1 MADFSQSQYSRTF
14 NSFSGAD
21 IKVSF
26 GNIVIGELASITYSV
41 TREKAPIFTMGDPNP
56 RSFSR
61 GKRGIAGSLVF
72 TIFDRDALH
81 RIKTSKDGGVHRSG
95 FNSSDRFAGND
106 LLTPDLDSDPIQ
118 GMDLDENFSRW
129 ATKKDSHYSDEIPP
143 FDISISF
150 LNEYGNAA
158 AMSIYGVELTN
169 EGMGLS
175 IDDIT
180 TEKACSFVA
189 RGLSDMNAGDHS
201 QSSRPR

>member
-1 MADFSQSQYSRTF
+1 MAKQDFSQSQYSRTF

-26 GNIVIGELASITYSV
+26 GNVVIGELASITYSV

-72 TIFDRDALH
+72 TIFDRDALL
-81 RIKTSKDGGVHRSG
+81 RIKEGSDVYRSG
-95 FNSSDRFAGND
+95 FNSSDRFSGND
-106 LLTPDLDSDPIQ
+106 LLRPDEDGDPKN
-118 GMDLDENFSRW
+118 GLGLDENFSRW
-129 ATKKDSHYSDEIPP
+129 ADKKRPHYSDEIPP
-143 FDISISF
+143 FDVTITF
-150 LNEYGNAA
+150 LNEYGDAA

-189 RGLSDMNAGDHS
+189 RGLSDMNSGDHGK
-201 QSSRPR
+201 PW

>member
-72 TIFDRDALH
+72 TIFDRDAL
-81 RIKTSKDGGVHRSG
+81 KGLKDSKHGKVYRSG
-95 FNSSDRFAGND
+95 FNSSDRYTGEG
-106 LLTPDLDSDPIQ
+106 LRRPDEDHRMGLDT
-118 GMDLDENFSRW
+118 NFGIW
-129 ATKKDSHYSDEIPP
+129 AKPRNSHYSDEIPP

-201 QSSRPR
+201 NKPW

>member
-1 MADFSQSQYSRTF
+1 MADFSQSQYSKTF

-21 IKVSF
+21 IKVTF
-26 GNIVIGELASITYSV
+26 GNVVIGELASITYSV

-72 TIFDRDALH
+72 TIFDRDALY
-81 RIKTSKDGGVHRSG
+81 RIKNSKDGRVYRSG
-95 FNSSDRFAGND
+95 FNSSDKYTGEGLRR
-106 LLTPDLDSDPIQ
+106 PDEDYMMGLDT
-118 GMDLDENFSRW
+118 NFSLW
-129 ATKKDSHYSDEIPP
+129 AEPRNSHYSDEIPP

-158 AMSIYGVELTN
+158 SMSIYGVELTN

-201 QSSRPR
+201 NKPW

>member
-1 MADFSQSQYSRTF
+1 MADYSQSQYSRTF

-26 GNIVIGELASITYSV
+26 GNVVIGELASITYSV

-72 TIFDRDALH
+72 TIFDRDALYGLKNSTDE
-81 RIKTSKDGGVHRSG
+81 RTMIHRSG

-106 LLTPDLDSDPIQ
+106 LKRPHEDYSIGLDD
-118 GMDLDENFSRW
+118 NFARW
-129 ATKKDSHYSDEIPP
+129 ATKKNSHYSDEIPP
-143 FDISISF
+143 FDITITF

-189 RGLSDMNAGDHS
+189 RGLSDMNSGDHGK
-201 QSSRPR
+201 PW

>member
-21 IKVSF
+21 IKVTF
-26 GNIVIGELASITYSV
+26 GNVVIGELASITYSV

-72 TIFDRDALH
+72 TIFDRDALL
-81 RIKTSKDGGVHRSG
+81 RIKQGSDVYRSNFNTSSAYHSTGRGVRPPHEDGVM
-95 FNSSDRFAGND
+95 N
-106 LLTPDLDSDPIQ
+106 
-118 GMDLDENFSRW
+118 MDANIERWTQASRP
-129 ATKKDSHYSDEIPP
+129 HYSDEIPP
-143 FDISISF
+143 FDVTITF
-150 LNEYGNAA
+150 LNEYGNASQ
-158 AMSIYGVELTN
+158 MSIYGVELTN

-189 RGLSDMNAGDHS
+189 RGLSDMGAYDHS
-201 QSSRPR
+201 NTNGMI

>member
-1 MADFSQSQYSRTF
+1 MTGFSQSQYSRSF

-26 GNIVIGELASITYSV
+26 GEIVVGELASITYSV

-72 TIFDRDALH
+72 TIFDRDALL
-81 RIKTSKDGGVHRSG
+81 RVKNGSKVYRSAFNTSNNPTGENLRRPDE
-95 FNSSDRFAGND
+95 DRGIN
-106 LLTPDLDSDPIQ
+106 
-118 GMDLDENFSRW
+118 MDANITRW
-129 ATKKDSHYSDEIPP
+129 ANASKPHYSDEIPP
-143 FDISISF
+143 FDITITF
-150 LNEYGNAA
+150 LNEYGNASQ
-158 AMSIYGVELTN
+158 MSIYGVELTN

-189 RGLSDMNAGDHS
+189 RGLSDMGAYDHS
-201 QSSRPR
+201 TAKDMI

>member
-1 MADFSQSQYSRTF
+1 MADYSQSQYSRTF

-26 GNIVIGELASITYSV
+26 GTVVIGELASITYSV

-72 TIFDRDALH
+72 TIFDRDALL
-81 RIKTSKDGGVHRSG
+81 RIKEGSHVYRSA
-95 FNSSDRFAGND
+95 FNSSDRYTGEGV
-106 LLTPDLDSDPIQ
+106 LRPDQDYNTGLDD
-118 GMDLDENFSRW
+118 NFDAW
-129 ATKKDSHYSDEIPP
+129 TKQSSPHYSDEIPP

-158 AMSIYGVELTN
+158 SMSIYGVELTN

-189 RGLSDMNAGDHS
+189 RGLSDMGAYDHS
-201 QSSRPR
+201 NTNGMI

>member
-1 MADFSQSQYSRTF
+1 MADFSRSQYSRTF

-21 IKVSF
+21 IKVTF
-26 GNIVIGELASITYSV
+26 GNVVVGELASITYSV

-72 TIFDRDALH
+72 TIFDRDALQ
-81 RIKTSKDGGVHRSG
+81 RIKKSPNGGVHRSG

-106 LLTPDLDSDPIQ
+106 LLRPHEDYSIGLDD
-118 GMDLDENFSRW
+118 NFARW
-129 ATKKDSHYSDEIPP
+129 STKKNSHYSDEIPP

-150 LNEYGNAA
+150 LNEYGDAA

-189 RGLSDMNAGDHS
+189 RGLSDMNAGDHL

>member
-1 MADFSQSQYSRTF
+1 MAKQDFSQSQYSRTF

-26 GNIVIGELASITYSV
+26 GEVVIGELASITYSV

-72 TIFDRDALH
+72 TIFDRDALKG
-81 RIKTSKDGGVHRSG
+81 IKESDKGRVHRSK
-95 FNSSDRFAGND
+95 FNSSDRYTGEGVSSPHEDSSIGLDDNFAFWS
-106 LLTPDLDSDPIQ
+106 TP
-118 GMDLDENFSRW
+118 EV
-129 ATKKDSHYSDEIPP
+129 SHYSDEIPP

-189 RGLSDMNAGDHS
+189 RGLSDMNAGDHLTK
-201 QSSRPR
+201 P

>member
-1 MADFSQSQYSRTF
+1 MEHYSKSQYSRTF

-26 GNIVIGELASITYSV
+26 GGVVIGELASITYSV

-72 TIFDRDALH
+72 TIFDRDALKG
-81 RIKTSKDGGVHRSG
+81 IKESEKGKVHRSK
-95 FNSSDRFAGND
+95 FNSSDRYTGEGV
-106 LLTPDLDSDPIQ
+106 LTPDQDYTLADD
-118 GMDLDENFSRW
+118 NFSHW
-129 ATKKDSHYSDEIPP
+129 ATPEASHYSDEIPP

-158 AMSIYGVELTN
+158 SMSIYGVELTN

-201 QSSRPR
+201 NKPW

>member
-26 GNIVIGELASITYSV
+26 GNVVIGELASITYSV

-72 TIFDRDALH
+72 TIFDRDALKG
-81 RIKTSKDGGVHRSG
+81 IKDSKDGGVHRSG

-106 LLTPDLDSDPIQ
+106 LLRPHEDNDPDVG

-129 ATKKDSHYSDEIPP
+129 SSRKPSHYSDEIPP
-143 FDISISF
+143 FDVTITF

-189 RGLSDMNAGDHS
+189 RGLSDMNAGDHGK
-201 QSSRPR
+201 PW